1 MNPEM
6 KAEMNPHSS
15 DHGYEHVIESLNDLY
30 EKHRHCDEGMLA
42 TYIPEL
48 SKADPSW
55 LGIALADVDGRVLEF
70 GNSRIEFT
78 IQSVSKP
85 FIFGAALDF
94 LGRDE
99 VLKRVGVEPS
109 GDSFNGIEFQK
120 GQRPYNAMINPG
132 AILATSLIPGST
144 ADEKLSH
151 ILEILSKAAGRQLTI
166 DEATY
171 RSESE
176 TGHRNRAIGHLLRS
190 LDLLE
195 QDIDEI
201 LEAYFRQCSVL
212 VNTHDLAVMGETLA
226 NMGTNPITGESVFGI
241 DTVRDVLSVMFSCG
255 MYDYAGEWAFRVGIP
270 AKSGVSGGLIAVVNR
285 QFGLGIFSPRLD
297 PMGNTVRG
305 VRVCTDFAEQ
315 NGLHAFNFTN
325 VGSRFVESTWARRGN

>member
-1 MNPEM
+1 MSEP
-6 KAEMNPHSS
+6 S
-15 DHGYEHVIESLNDLY
+15 DLDSLLN
-30 EKHRHCDEGMLA
+30 RMRSA
-42 TYIPEL
+42 TAPIRSTLQGIYDQFLPLRSGTVADYIPEL
-48 SKADPSW
+48 AAAEPDW
-55 LGIALADVDGRVLEF
+55 FGIAVAGVDGQVVEVGDSQHLF
-70 GNSRIEFT
+70 S

-85 FIFGAALDF
+85 FIFGAALDV

-190 LDLLE
+190 LDLLD
-195 QDIDEI
+195 QDIEEV

-212 VNTHDLAVMGETLA
+212 VNTHDLAVMGATLA
-226 NMGTNPITGESVFGI
+226 NMGTNPITEEYVFGI

-305 VRVCTDFAEQ
+305 VRICTDFAEQ

-325 VGSRFVESTWARRGN
+325 VGSRFVESTWARRKN

>member
-1 MNPEM
+1 MNS
-6 KAEMNPHSS
+6 NSS
-15 DHGYEHVIESLNDLY
+15 DNRYEHAIESLKFLF
-30 EKHRHCDEGMLA
+30 EKYRCCDEGSLA

-55 LGIALADVDGRVLEF
+55 LGIALADVDGKVLEF
-70 GNSRIEFT
+70 GDSQIEFT

-85 FIFGAALDF
+85 FIFGAALDV

-120 GQRPYNAMINPG
+120 GERPYNAMINPG

-144 ADEKLSH
+144 AVEKIAC
-151 ILEILSKAAGRQLTI
+151 ILDILSKAAGRQLSI
-166 DEATY
+166 DENTY
-171 RSESE
+171 RSESD
-176 TGHRNRAIGHLLRS
+176 TGHRNRAIGHLLRNLNL
-190 LDLLE
+190 LD
-195 QDIDEI
+195 QDIDEV

-212 VNTHDLAVMGETLA
+212 VNTHDLAVMGATLA
-226 NMGTNPITGESVFGI
+226 NMGINPITGESVFGI

-255 MYDYAGEWAFRVGIP
+255 MYDFAGEWAFRVGIP
-270 AKSGVSGGLIAVVNR
+270 AKSGVSGGLVTVVNR
-285 QFGLGIFSPRLD
+285 LFGMGIFSPRLD

-305 VRVCTDFAEQ
+305 VRICTDFAEQ

-325 VGSRFVESTWARRGN
+325 VGSRFVESAWARRSN